1 MSQVPRRGRLTGVAW
16 SALGLVLLLALWQ
29 AAATHYS
36 SLAIAS
42 PWDTLTALGQMLS
55 QGDFW
60 ADHLL
65 VSLGR
70 VTVGLGLGL
79 AAGLSL
85 GVLAGA
91 LPPLRRVLSP
101 TRWMLMSVPGV
112 VVIMLAMLWFGMG
125 GAMVVAIVATMVAPL
140 IYISVVE
147 GLDAVDARQLEMARV
162 YHFPL
167 AMRLY
172 RIHGMAM
179 AGPLIAGGLMALG
192 SAIRLVVLAEALG
205 AAEGLGYALALA
217 RTNLETPR
225 LYALALLCVCV
236 VAGVELAVLR
246 PVRRRVLR
254 RGQRPPAS
262 LDDAAGDQP
271 APGNGPHD
279 DADRPWVQIP
289 PCATPNRQALDQ
301 AQPLVALE
309 GVCLAYQGRTVLD
322 GVDLTVKPGEAL
334 GVLGPSGAGKSTLL
348 RLIAGLERP
357 DAGHLTTRVR
367 RLGYAFQEPR
377 LLPWC
382 TAQENVALPL
392 RALGLE
398 RRQALAMARRH
409 LELMELTGREN
420 AFPAELSGGMR
431 QRVSLARALA
441 VGADLMLLDEPFT
454 GLDPRLRDE
463 MLRLLES
470 GLRESQA
477 AAIMVTH
484 DQADLPACTGRVV
497 VLDGPGPLK
506 NLAPPARFTRR
517 LAGQGGL

>member
-205 AAEGLGYALALA
+205 AAEGLGYALA
-217 RTNLETPR
+217 RNNF
-225 LYALALLCVCV
+225 V
-236 VAGVELAVLR
+236 
-246 PVRRRVLR
+246 
-254 RGQRPPAS
+254 
-262 LDDAAGDQP
+262 
-271 APGNGPHD
+271 
-279 DADRPWVQIP
+279 
-289 PCATPNRQALDQ
+289 
-301 AQPLVALE
+301 
-309 GVCLAYQGRTVLD
+309 
-322 GVDLTVKPGEAL
+322 
-334 GVLGPSGAGKSTLL
+334 
-348 RLIAGLERP
+348 
-357 DAGHLTTRVR
+357 
-367 RLGYAFQEPR
+367 
-377 LLPWC
+377 
-382 TAQENVALPL
+382 
-392 RALGLE
+392 
-398 RRQALAMARRH
+398 
-409 LELMELTGREN
+409 
-420 AFPAELSGGMR
+420 
-431 QRVSLARALA
+431 
-441 VGADLMLLDEPFT
+441 
-454 GLDPRLRDE
+454 
-463 MLRLLES
+463 
-470 GLRESQA
+470 
-477 AAIMVTH
+477 
-484 DQADLPACTGRVV
+484 
-497 VLDGPGPLK
+497 
-506 NLAPPARFTRR
+506 
-517 LAGQGGL
+517 